1 MNTTFTA
8 RLIAATL
15 AAVTTLSLLLGM
27 VRLGQPSGDNTDTT
41 LAQQPQPSPVVVAS
55 TEHR

>member
-8 RLIAATL
+8 RLIAAPL

-27 VRLGQPSGDNTDTT
+27 VRLGQPSADTDST

>member
-1 MNTTFTA
+1 MNTTFTT

-27 VRLGQPSGDNTDTT
+27 VRLGQPSADTGPT